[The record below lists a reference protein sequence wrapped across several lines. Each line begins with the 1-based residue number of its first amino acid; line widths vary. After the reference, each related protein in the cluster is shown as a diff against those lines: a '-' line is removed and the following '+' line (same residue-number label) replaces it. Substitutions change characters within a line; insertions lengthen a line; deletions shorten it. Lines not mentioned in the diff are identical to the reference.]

1 MHCKRRERR
10 PNPNPSPNP
19 NPNPNPNPKQ
29 AAKRPRVAK
38 PKRVTETV
46 PEFDRKTGQ
55 LVMVERLVEMDEE
68 EEAADQP

>member
-1 MHCKRRERR
+1 MTMIEAKISDAAERAAER
-10 PNPNPSPNP
+10 GGKAL
-19 NPNPNPNPKQ
+19 KQ

-55 LVMVERLVEMDEE
+55 LVMVERLVELDEA